1 MEPVTKERLM
11 ADVNTVLGD
20 AEDLL
25 KQAAQASG
33 EQAAELRRKAS
44 GAIARAKDRLID
56 AEHKLV
62 DSTKHAAKATDH
74 WVHDHPWKAV
84 GIAAGV
90 GVLIGLLINRR

>member
-1 MEPVTKERLM
+1 MEGVTKERLM
-11 ADVNTVLGD
+11 ADVNTVLAD

-25 KQAAQASG
+25 KQAAQTSG
-33 EQAAELRRKAS
+33 EQATELRRKAS
-44 GAIARAKDRLID
+44 SAITNAKHKLIE

-62 DSTKHAAKATDH
+62 DRTKYAAKATDH

-90 GVLIGLLINRR
+90 GVVIGLLINRR